1 MQQKKQQ
8 KQGKRQEWKEQM
20 KESDR
25 MLKGNVLLEK
35 PQWVLMLTLA
45 AEFLLLVVLHVLVNM
60 FIRFCKG
67 HLADCFS
74 WSCLTT
80 FYPALAPV
88 YIFLIIMAIAVAI
101 LNVYRFRNAFRSLEA
116 GQKGTSRFTTMEE
129 IKEQYPAVAEIP
141 EKNPDG
147 SIKRIPGN
155 GGLPVASKDGYMYLD
170 ESATNALILA
180 ITRAGKGEVF
190 SLRMLDSYSR
200 SEKQPSLIVLDM
212 KFDLRKM
219 CTKAF
224 QDRGYEVMS
233 INLEN
238 PMRGV
243 GYNPLYLITR
253 YYQEGRDSDA
263 ELLCK
268 AFAYPH
274 FASAGGK
281 SDDNSD
287 FFLSNAT
294 SALTATIMAHTVDCI
309 REDTRENARLAALFV
324 AKRQAYERLTEDAK
338 KQAEAS
344 KELQAL
350 KSAEVTDAV
359 AQVSDG
365 IKADFAGIVT
375 GVKPVDGSNV
385 ENGGELFT
393 VSSIEKVC
401 VDVSFSK
408 SDLEKIEEGQKA
420 VATIAGKQYEGTVTR
435 ISRAAAKNEKGAS
448 IIQGEIHIDNPDT
461 DLYLGVDARVM
472 VEGNKAE
479 NVVVI
484 PVEAI
489 NIGKDGSFV
498 YVVTDGMV
506 QKRMVTAGISS
517 DEYTEIKKGLE
528 VGEQVIISVDAG
540 IEEGMAVNPVEG

>member
-1 MQQKKQQ
+1 MHKFGRRKKEHSENMTELVKAELTPQQKKKRKKRIIGGVIAAALVLFIVSRVLTPAALPMVMVRSAEKGTVKQTIDTSGTVKTEQQ
-8 KQGKRQEWKEQM
+8 KTYF
-20 KESDR
+20 S
-25 MLKGNVLLEK
+25 
-35 PQWVLMLTLA
+35 PLA
-45 AEFLLLVVLHVLVNM
+45 AKVEV
-60 FIRFCKG
+60 CKVQEG
-67 HLADCFS
+67 D
-74 WSCLTT
+74 
-80 FYPALAPV
+80 
-88 YIFLIIMAIAVAI
+88 AV
-101 LNVYRFRNAFRSLEA
+101 EA
-116 GQKGTSRFTTMEE
+116 GQVLLTYDAQDLENRKKEAALQNDEAYYGYQNTMD
-129 IKEQYPAVAEIP
+129 
-141 EKNPDG
+141 KN
-147 SIKRIPGN
+147 
-155 GGLPVASKDGYMYLD
+155 SKDTS
-170 ESATNALILA
+170 E
-180 ITRAGKGEVF
+180 
-190 SLRMLDSYSR
+190 YSR
-200 SEKQPSLIVLDM
+200 SSHDVEI
-212 KFDLRKM
+212 
-219 CTKAF
+219 
-224 QDRGYEVMS
+224 
-233 INLEN
+233 LEQQ
-238 PMRGV
+238 V
-243 GYNPLYLITR
+243 
-253 YYQEGRDSDA
+253 
-263 ELLCK
+263 
-268 AFAYPH
+268 
-274 FASAGGK
+274 
-281 SDDNSD
+281 
-287 FFLSNAT
+287 
-294 SALTATIMAHTVDCI
+294 
-309 REDTRENARLAALFV
+309 ENAKAEVRALKQYLTDMGCFLREAQNDNHKNLAEEYQ
-324 AKRQAYERLTEDAK
+324 AKIDQATNQLAVKEEELAEFQSDLSEQKGIKNSTESTMMTADAK

-479 NVVVI
+479 NVVMI

>member
-1 MQQKKQQ
+1 MHKFWKRKKEQSENTTELVKAELTPQQKKKRKKRIIGGVIAAALVLFIVSRVLTPAALPVVMVRSAEKGTVKQTIDTSGTVKTEQQ
-8 KQGKRQEWKEQM
+8 KTYF
-20 KESDR
+20 S
-25 MLKGNVLLEK
+25 
-35 PQWVLMLTLA
+35 PLA
-45 AEFLLLVVLHVLVNM
+45 AKVEA
-60 FIRFCKG
+60 CKVQEG
-67 HLADCFS
+67 D
-74 WSCLTT
+74 
-80 FYPALAPV
+80 
-88 YIFLIIMAIAVAI
+88 AV
-101 LNVYRFRNAFRSLEA
+101 EA
-116 GQKGTSRFTTMEE
+116 GQVLLTYDAQDLENRKKEAALQNDEAYYGYQNTMN
-129 IKEQYPAVAEIP
+129 
-141 EKNPDG
+141 KN
-147 SIKRIPGN
+147 
-155 GGLPVASKDGYMYLD
+155 SKDTS
-170 ESATNALILA
+170 E
-180 ITRAGKGEVF
+180 
-190 SLRMLDSYSR
+190 YSR
-200 SEKQPSLIVLDM
+200 SSHDVEI
-212 KFDLRKM
+212 
-219 CTKAF
+219 
-224 QDRGYEVMS
+224 
-233 INLEN
+233 LEQQ
-238 PMRGV
+238 V
-243 GYNPLYLITR
+243 
-253 YYQEGRDSDA
+253 
-263 ELLCK
+263 
-268 AFAYPH
+268 
-274 FASAGGK
+274 
-281 SDDNSD
+281 
-287 FFLSNAT
+287 
-294 SALTATIMAHTVDCI
+294 
-309 REDTRENARLAALFV
+309 ENAKAEVRALKQYLTDMGCFLREAQNDNHKNLAEEYQ
-324 AKRQAYERLTEDAK
+324 AKIDQATNQLAVKEEELAEFQSDLSEQKGIKNSTESTMMTADAK
-338 KQAEAS
+338 KQAEAA

-375 GVKPVDGSNV
+375 GVKAVDGSNV

-479 NVVVI
+479 NVVMI
-484 PVEAI
+484 PIEAI

>member
-1 MQQKKQQ
+1 MHKFWRRKKEQSENTTELVKAELTPQQKKKRKKRIIGGVIAAALVLFIVSRVLTPAALPMVMVRSAEKGTVKQTIDTSGTVKTEQQ
-8 KQGKRQEWKEQM
+8 KTYF
-20 KESDR
+20 S
-25 MLKGNVLLEK
+25 
-35 PQWVLMLTLA
+35 PLA
-45 AEFLLLVVLHVLVNM
+45 AKVEV
-60 FIRFCKG
+60 CKVQEG
-67 HLADCFS
+67 D
-74 WSCLTT
+74 
-80 FYPALAPV
+80 
-88 YIFLIIMAIAVAI
+88 AV
-101 LNVYRFRNAFRSLEA
+101 EA
-116 GQKGTSRFTTMEE
+116 GQVLLTYDAQDLENRKKEAALQNDEAYYGYQNTMD
-129 IKEQYPAVAEIP
+129 
-141 EKNPDG
+141 KN
-147 SIKRIPGN
+147 
-155 GGLPVASKDGYMYLD
+155 SKDTS
-170 ESATNALILA
+170 E
-180 ITRAGKGEVF
+180 
-190 SLRMLDSYSR
+190 YSR
-200 SEKQPSLIVLDM
+200 SSHDVEI
-212 KFDLRKM
+212 
-219 CTKAF
+219 
-224 QDRGYEVMS
+224 
-233 INLEN
+233 LEQQ
-238 PMRGV
+238 V
-243 GYNPLYLITR
+243 
-253 YYQEGRDSDA
+253 
-263 ELLCK
+263 
-268 AFAYPH
+268 
-274 FASAGGK
+274 
-281 SDDNSD
+281 
-287 FFLSNAT
+287 
-294 SALTATIMAHTVDCI
+294 
-309 REDTRENARLAALFV
+309 ENAKAEVRALKQYLTDMGCFLREAQNDNHKNLAEEYQ
-324 AKRQAYERLTEDAK
+324 AKIDQATNQLAVKEEELAEFQSDLSEQKGIKNSTESTMMTADAK

-375 GVKPVDGSNV
+375 GVKAVDGSNV

-461 DLYLGVDARVM
+461 GLYLGVDARVM

>member
-1 MQQKKQQ
+1 MHKFGRRKKEHSENMTELVKAELTPQQKKKRKKRIIGGVIAAALVLFIVSRVLTPAALPMVMVRSAEKGTVKQTIDTSGTVKTEQQ
-8 KQGKRQEWKEQM
+8 KTYF
-20 KESDR
+20 S
-25 MLKGNVLLEK
+25 
-35 PQWVLMLTLA
+35 PLA
-45 AEFLLLVVLHVLVNM
+45 AKVEV
-60 FIRFCKG
+60 CKVQEG
-67 HLADCFS
+67 D
-74 WSCLTT
+74 
-80 FYPALAPV
+80 
-88 YIFLIIMAIAVAI
+88 AV
-101 LNVYRFRNAFRSLEA
+101 EA
-116 GQKGTSRFTTMEE
+116 GQVLLTYDAQDLENRKKEAALQNDEAYYGYQNTMD
-129 IKEQYPAVAEIP
+129 
-141 EKNPDG
+141 KN
-147 SIKRIPGN
+147 
-155 GGLPVASKDGYMYLD
+155 SKDTS
-170 ESATNALILA
+170 E
-180 ITRAGKGEVF
+180 
-190 SLRMLDSYSR
+190 YSR
-200 SEKQPSLIVLDM
+200 SSHDVEI
-212 KFDLRKM
+212 
-219 CTKAF
+219 
-224 QDRGYEVMS
+224 
-233 INLEN
+233 LEQQ
-238 PMRGV
+238 V
-243 GYNPLYLITR
+243 
-253 YYQEGRDSDA
+253 
-263 ELLCK
+263 
-268 AFAYPH
+268 
-274 FASAGGK
+274 
-281 SDDNSD
+281 
-287 FFLSNAT
+287 
-294 SALTATIMAHTVDCI
+294 
-309 REDTRENARLAALFV
+309 ENAKAEVRALKQYLTDMGCFLREAQNDNHKNLAEEYQ
-324 AKRQAYERLTEDAK
+324 AKIDQATNQLAVKEEELAEFQSDLSEQKGIKNSTESTMMTADAK
-338 KQAEAS
+338 KQAEAA

-448 IIQGEIHIDNPDT
+448 IIQGEIHIDNPDA

-479 NVVVI
+479 NVVMI
-484 PVEAI
+484 PIEAI

-540 IEEGMAVNPVEG
+540 IEEGMAVNSVEG

>member
-1 MQQKKQQ
+1 MHKFWKRKKEQSENTTELVKAELTPQQKKKRKKRIIGGVIAAALVLFIVSRVLTPAALPVVMVRSAEKGTVKQTIDTSGTVKTEQQ
-8 KQGKRQEWKEQM
+8 KTYFSPVAAKVEACKVQEG
-20 KESDR
+20 D
-25 MLKGNVLLEK
+25 
-35 PQWVLMLTLA
+35 
-45 AEFLLLVVLHVLVNM
+45 
-60 FIRFCKG
+60 
-67 HLADCFS
+67 
-74 WSCLTT
+74 
-80 FYPALAPV
+80 
-88 YIFLIIMAIAVAI
+88 AV
-101 LNVYRFRNAFRSLEA
+101 EA
-116 GQKGTSRFTTMEE
+116 GQVLLTYDAQDLENRKKEAALQNDEAYYGYQNTMD
-129 IKEQYPAVAEIP
+129 
-141 EKNPDG
+141 KN
-147 SIKRIPGN
+147 
-155 GGLPVASKDGYMYLD
+155 SKDTS
-170 ESATNALILA
+170 E
-180 ITRAGKGEVF
+180 
-190 SLRMLDSYSR
+190 YSR
-200 SEKQPSLIVLDM
+200 SSHDVEI
-212 KFDLRKM
+212 
-219 CTKAF
+219 
-224 QDRGYEVMS
+224 
-233 INLEN
+233 LEQQ
-238 PMRGV
+238 V
-243 GYNPLYLITR
+243 
-253 YYQEGRDSDA
+253 
-263 ELLCK
+263 
-268 AFAYPH
+268 
-274 FASAGGK
+274 
-281 SDDNSD
+281 
-287 FFLSNAT
+287 
-294 SALTATIMAHTVDCI
+294 
-309 REDTRENARLAALFV
+309 ENAKAEVRALKQYLTDMGCFLREAQNDNHKNLAEEYQ
-324 AKRQAYERLTEDAK
+324 AKIDQATNQLAVKEEELAEFQSDLSEQKGIKNSTESTMMTADAK

-479 NVVVI
+479 NVVMI

>member
-1 MQQKKQQ
+1 MHKFGRRKKEHSENTTELVKAELTPQQKKKRKKRIIGGVIAAALVLFIVSRVLTPAALPMVMVRSAEKGTVKQTIDTSGTVKTEQQ
-8 KQGKRQEWKEQM
+8 KTYF
-20 KESDR
+20 S
-25 MLKGNVLLEK
+25 
-35 PQWVLMLTLA
+35 PLA
-45 AEFLLLVVLHVLVNM
+45 AKVEV
-60 FIRFCKG
+60 CKVQEG
-67 HLADCFS
+67 D
-74 WSCLTT
+74 
-80 FYPALAPV
+80 
-88 YIFLIIMAIAVAI
+88 AV
-101 LNVYRFRNAFRSLEA
+101 EA
-116 GQKGTSRFTTMEE
+116 GQVLLTYDAQDLENRKKEAALQNDEAYYGYQNTMD
-129 IKEQYPAVAEIP
+129 
-141 EKNPDG
+141 KN
-147 SIKRIPGN
+147 
-155 GGLPVASKDGYMYLD
+155 SKDTS
-170 ESATNALILA
+170 E
-180 ITRAGKGEVF
+180 
-190 SLRMLDSYSR
+190 YSR
-200 SEKQPSLIVLDM
+200 SSHDVEI
-212 KFDLRKM
+212 
-219 CTKAF
+219 
-224 QDRGYEVMS
+224 
-233 INLEN
+233 LEQQ
-238 PMRGV
+238 V
-243 GYNPLYLITR
+243 
-253 YYQEGRDSDA
+253 
-263 ELLCK
+263 
-268 AFAYPH
+268 
-274 FASAGGK
+274 
-281 SDDNSD
+281 
-287 FFLSNAT
+287 
-294 SALTATIMAHTVDCI
+294 
-309 REDTRENARLAALFV
+309 ENAKAEVRALKQYLTDMGCFLREAQNENHKNLAEEYQ
-324 AKRQAYERLTEDAK
+324 AKIDQATNQLAVKEEELAEFQSDLSEQKGIKNSTESTMMTADAK

>member
-1 MQQKKQQ
+1 MHKFWRRKKEQSENTTELVKEELTPQQKKKRKKRIIGGVIAAALVLFIVSRVLTPAALPMVMVRSAEKGTVKQTIDTSGTVKTEQQ
-8 KQGKRQEWKEQM
+8 KTYF
-20 KESDR
+20 S
-25 MLKGNVLLEK
+25 
-35 PQWVLMLTLA
+35 PLA
-45 AEFLLLVVLHVLVNM
+45 AKVEA
-60 FIRFCKG
+60 CKVQEG
-67 HLADCFS
+67 D
-74 WSCLTT
+74 
-80 FYPALAPV
+80 
-88 YIFLIIMAIAVAI
+88 AV
-101 LNVYRFRNAFRSLEA
+101 EA
-116 GQKGTSRFTTMEE
+116 GQVLLTYDAQDLENRKKEAALQNDEAYYGYQNTMD
-129 IKEQYPAVAEIP
+129 
-141 EKNPDG
+141 KN
-147 SIKRIPGN
+147 
-155 GGLPVASKDGYMYLD
+155 SKDTS
-170 ESATNALILA
+170 E
-180 ITRAGKGEVF
+180 
-190 SLRMLDSYSR
+190 YSR
-200 SEKQPSLIVLDM
+200 SSHDVEI
-212 KFDLRKM
+212 
-219 CTKAF
+219 
-224 QDRGYEVMS
+224 
-233 INLEN
+233 LEQQ
-238 PMRGV
+238 V
-243 GYNPLYLITR
+243 
-253 YYQEGRDSDA
+253 
-263 ELLCK
+263 
-268 AFAYPH
+268 
-274 FASAGGK
+274 
-281 SDDNSD
+281 
-287 FFLSNAT
+287 
-294 SALTATIMAHTVDCI
+294 
-309 REDTRENARLAALFV
+309 ENAKAEVRALKQYLTDMGCFLREAQNDNHKNLAEEYQ
-324 AKRQAYERLTEDAK
+324 AKIDQATNQLAVKEEELAEFQSDLSEQKGIKNSTESTMMTADAK

-375 GVKPVDGSNV
+375 GVKAVDGSNV

-479 NVVVI
+479 NVVMI

>member
-1 MQQKKQQ
+1 MHKFWRRKKEQSENTTEIVKAELTPQQKKKRKKRIIGGVIAAALVLFIVSRVLTPAALPMVMVRSAEKGTVKQTIDTSGTVKTEQQ
-8 KQGKRQEWKEQM
+8 KTYF
-20 KESDR
+20 S
-25 MLKGNVLLEK
+25 
-35 PQWVLMLTLA
+35 PLA
-45 AEFLLLVVLHVLVNM
+45 AKVEV
-60 FIRFCKG
+60 CKVQEG
-67 HLADCFS
+67 D
-74 WSCLTT
+74 
-80 FYPALAPV
+80 
-88 YIFLIIMAIAVAI
+88 AV
-101 LNVYRFRNAFRSLEA
+101 EA
-116 GQKGTSRFTTMEE
+116 GQVLLTYDAQDLENRKKEAALQNDEAYYGYQNTMD
-129 IKEQYPAVAEIP
+129 
-141 EKNPDG
+141 KN
-147 SIKRIPGN
+147 
-155 GGLPVASKDGYMYLD
+155 SKDTS
-170 ESATNALILA
+170 E
-180 ITRAGKGEVF
+180 
-190 SLRMLDSYSR
+190 YSR
-200 SEKQPSLIVLDM
+200 SSHDVEI
-212 KFDLRKM
+212 
-219 CTKAF
+219 
-224 QDRGYEVMS
+224 
-233 INLEN
+233 LEQQ
-238 PMRGV
+238 V
-243 GYNPLYLITR
+243 
-253 YYQEGRDSDA
+253 
-263 ELLCK
+263 
-268 AFAYPH
+268 
-274 FASAGGK
+274 
-281 SDDNSD
+281 
-287 FFLSNAT
+287 
-294 SALTATIMAHTVDCI
+294 
-309 REDTRENARLAALFV
+309 ENAKAEVRALKQYLTDMGCFLREAQNDNHKNLAEEYQ
-324 AKRQAYERLTEDAK
+324 AKIDQATNQLAVKEEELAEFQSDLSEQKGIKNSTESTMMTADAK

-479 NVVVI
+479 NVVMI

-506 QKRMVTAGISS
+506 QKRMVTARISS

>member
-1 MQQKKQQ
+1 MHKFGRRKKEHSENMTELVKAELTPQQKKKRKKRIIGGVIAAALVLFIVSRVLTPAALPMVMVRSAEKGTVKQTIDTSGTVKTEQQ
-8 KQGKRQEWKEQM
+8 KTYF
-20 KESDR
+20 S
-25 MLKGNVLLEK
+25 
-35 PQWVLMLTLA
+35 PLA
-45 AEFLLLVVLHVLVNM
+45 AKVEA
-60 FIRFCKG
+60 CKVQEG
-67 HLADCFS
+67 D
-74 WSCLTT
+74 
-80 FYPALAPV
+80 
-88 YIFLIIMAIAVAI
+88 AV
-101 LNVYRFRNAFRSLEA
+101 EA
-116 GQKGTSRFTTMEE
+116 GQVLLTYDAQDLENRKKEAALQNDEAYYGYQNTMD
-129 IKEQYPAVAEIP
+129 
-141 EKNPDG
+141 KN
-147 SIKRIPGN
+147 
-155 GGLPVASKDGYMYLD
+155 SKDTS
-170 ESATNALILA
+170 E
-180 ITRAGKGEVF
+180 
-190 SLRMLDSYSR
+190 YSR
-200 SEKQPSLIVLDM
+200 SSHDVEI
-212 KFDLRKM
+212 
-219 CTKAF
+219 
-224 QDRGYEVMS
+224 
-233 INLEN
+233 LEQQ
-238 PMRGV
+238 V
-243 GYNPLYLITR
+243 
-253 YYQEGRDSDA
+253 
-263 ELLCK
+263 
-268 AFAYPH
+268 
-274 FASAGGK
+274 
-281 SDDNSD
+281 
-287 FFLSNAT
+287 
-294 SALTATIMAHTVDCI
+294 
-309 REDTRENARLAALFV
+309 ENAKAEVRALKQYLTDMGCFLREAQNDNHKNLAEEYQ
-324 AKRQAYERLTEDAK
+324 AKIDQATNQLAVKEEELAEFQSDLSEQKGIKNSTESTMMTADAK

-448 IIQGEIHIDNPDT
+448 IIQGEIHIDNPDA

-479 NVVVI
+479 NVVMI
-484 PVEAI
+484 PIEAI

>member
-1 MQQKKQQ
+1 MHKFWRRKKEQSENTTELVKAELTPQQKKKRKKRIIGGVIAAALVLFIVSRVLTPAALPVVMVRSAEKGTVKQTIDTSGTVKTEQQ
-8 KQGKRQEWKEQM
+8 KTYF
-20 KESDR
+20 S
-25 MLKGNVLLEK
+25 
-35 PQWVLMLTLA
+35 PLA
-45 AEFLLLVVLHVLVNM
+45 AKVEV
-60 FIRFCKG
+60 CKVQEG
-67 HLADCFS
+67 D
-74 WSCLTT
+74 
-80 FYPALAPV
+80 
-88 YIFLIIMAIAVAI
+88 AV
-101 LNVYRFRNAFRSLEA
+101 EA
-116 GQKGTSRFTTMEE
+116 GQVLLTYDAQDLENRKKEAALQNDEAYYGYQNTMD
-129 IKEQYPAVAEIP
+129 
-141 EKNPDG
+141 KN
-147 SIKRIPGN
+147 
-155 GGLPVASKDGYMYLD
+155 SKDTS
-170 ESATNALILA
+170 E
-180 ITRAGKGEVF
+180 
-190 SLRMLDSYSR
+190 YSR
-200 SEKQPSLIVLDM
+200 SSHDVEI
-212 KFDLRKM
+212 
-219 CTKAF
+219 
-224 QDRGYEVMS
+224 
-233 INLEN
+233 LEQQ
-238 PMRGV
+238 V
-243 GYNPLYLITR
+243 
-253 YYQEGRDSDA
+253 
-263 ELLCK
+263 
-268 AFAYPH
+268 
-274 FASAGGK
+274 
-281 SDDNSD
+281 
-287 FFLSNAT
+287 
-294 SALTATIMAHTVDCI
+294 
-309 REDTRENARLAALFV
+309 ENAKAEVRALKQYLTDMGCFLREAQNDNHKNLAEEYQ
-324 AKRQAYERLTEDAK
+324 AKIDQATNQLAVKEEELAEFQSDLSEQKGIKNSTESTMMTADAK
-338 KQAEAS
+338 KQAEAA

-375 GVKPVDGSNV
+375 GVKAVDGSNV
-385 ENGGELFT
+385 ENGRELFT

-479 NVVVI
+479 NVVMI

>member
-1 MQQKKQQ
+1 MHKFWRRKKEQSENTTELVKAELTPQQKKKRKKRIIGGVIAAALVLFIVSRVLTPAALPMVMVRSAEKGTVKQTIDTSGTVKTEQQ
-8 KQGKRQEWKEQM
+8 KTYF
-20 KESDR
+20 S
-25 MLKGNVLLEK
+25 
-35 PQWVLMLTLA
+35 PLA
-45 AEFLLLVVLHVLVNM
+45 AKVEV
-60 FIRFCKG
+60 CKVQEG
-67 HLADCFS
+67 D
-74 WSCLTT
+74 
-80 FYPALAPV
+80 
-88 YIFLIIMAIAVAI
+88 AV
-101 LNVYRFRNAFRSLEA
+101 EA
-116 GQKGTSRFTTMEE
+116 GQVLLTYDAQDLENRKKEAALQNDEAYYGYQNTMD
-129 IKEQYPAVAEIP
+129 
-141 EKNPDG
+141 KN
-147 SIKRIPGN
+147 
-155 GGLPVASKDGYMYLD
+155 SKDTS
-170 ESATNALILA
+170 E
-180 ITRAGKGEVF
+180 
-190 SLRMLDSYSR
+190 YSR
-200 SEKQPSLIVLDM
+200 SSHDVEI
-212 KFDLRKM
+212 
-219 CTKAF
+219 
-224 QDRGYEVMS
+224 
-233 INLEN
+233 LEQQ
-238 PMRGV
+238 V
-243 GYNPLYLITR
+243 
-253 YYQEGRDSDA
+253 
-263 ELLCK
+263 
-268 AFAYPH
+268 
-274 FASAGGK
+274 
-281 SDDNSD
+281 
-287 FFLSNAT
+287 
-294 SALTATIMAHTVDCI
+294 
-309 REDTRENARLAALFV
+309 ENAKAEVRALKQYLTDMGCFLREAQNDNHENLAEEYQ
-324 AKRQAYERLTEDAK
+324 AKIDQATNQLAVKEEELAEFQSDLSEQKGIKNSTESTMMTADAK

-461 DLYLGVDARVM
+461 DIYLGVDARVM

-479 NVVVI
+479 NVVMI

>member
-1 MQQKKQQ
+1 MHKFWKKKQIIGGVIAAALVLFIVSRVLTPAALPMVMVRSAEKGTVKQTIDTSGTVKTEQQKTYF
-8 KQGKRQEWKEQM
+8 
-20 KESDR
+20 S
-25 MLKGNVLLEK
+25 
-35 PQWVLMLTLA
+35 PLA
-45 AEFLLLVVLHVLVNM
+45 AKVEV
-60 FIRFCKG
+60 CKVQEG
-67 HLADCFS
+67 D
-74 WSCLTT
+74 
-80 FYPALAPV
+80 
-88 YIFLIIMAIAVAI
+88 AV
-101 LNVYRFRNAFRSLEA
+101 EA
-116 GQKGTSRFTTMEE
+116 GQVLLTYDAQDLENRKKEAALQNDEAYYGYQNTMD
-129 IKEQYPAVAEIP
+129 
-141 EKNPDG
+141 KN
-147 SIKRIPGN
+147 
-155 GGLPVASKDGYMYLD
+155 SKDTS
-170 ESATNALILA
+170 E
-180 ITRAGKGEVF
+180 
-190 SLRMLDSYSR
+190 YSR
-200 SEKQPSLIVLDM
+200 SSHDVEI
-212 KFDLRKM
+212 
-219 CTKAF
+219 
-224 QDRGYEVMS
+224 
-233 INLEN
+233 LEQQ
-238 PMRGV
+238 V
-243 GYNPLYLITR
+243 
-253 YYQEGRDSDA
+253 
-263 ELLCK
+263 
-268 AFAYPH
+268 
-274 FASAGGK
+274 
-281 SDDNSD
+281 
-287 FFLSNAT
+287 
-294 SALTATIMAHTVDCI
+294 
-309 REDTRENARLAALFV
+309 ENAKAEVRALKQYLTDMGCFLREAQNENHKNLAEEYQ
-324 AKRQAYERLTEDAK
+324 AKIDQATNQLAVKEEELAEFQSDLSEQKGIKNSTESTMMTADAK
-338 KQAEAS
+338 KQAEAA

-375 GVKPVDGSNV
+375 GVKAVDGSNV

>member
-1 MQQKKQQ
+1 MHKFWKRKKEQSENTTELVKAELTPQQKKKRKKRIIGGVIAAALVLFIVSRVLTPAALPVVMVRSAEKGTVKQTIDTSGTVKTEQQ
-8 KQGKRQEWKEQM
+8 KTYF
-20 KESDR
+20 S
-25 MLKGNVLLEK
+25 
-35 PQWVLMLTLA
+35 PLA
-45 AEFLLLVVLHVLVNM
+45 AKVEA
-60 FIRFCKG
+60 CKVQEG
-67 HLADCFS
+67 D
-74 WSCLTT
+74 
-80 FYPALAPV
+80 
-88 YIFLIIMAIAVAI
+88 AV
-101 LNVYRFRNAFRSLEA
+101 EA
-116 GQKGTSRFTTMEE
+116 GQVLLTYDAQDLENRKKEAALQNDEAYYGYQNTMD
-129 IKEQYPAVAEIP
+129 
-141 EKNPDG
+141 KN
-147 SIKRIPGN
+147 
-155 GGLPVASKDGYMYLD
+155 SKDTS
-170 ESATNALILA
+170 E
-180 ITRAGKGEVF
+180 
-190 SLRMLDSYSR
+190 YSR
-200 SEKQPSLIVLDM
+200 SSHDVEI
-212 KFDLRKM
+212 
-219 CTKAF
+219 
-224 QDRGYEVMS
+224 
-233 INLEN
+233 LEQQ
-238 PMRGV
+238 V
-243 GYNPLYLITR
+243 
-253 YYQEGRDSDA
+253 
-263 ELLCK
+263 
-268 AFAYPH
+268 
-274 FASAGGK
+274 
-281 SDDNSD
+281 
-287 FFLSNAT
+287 
-294 SALTATIMAHTVDCI
+294 
-309 REDTRENARLAALFV
+309 ENAKAEVRALKQYLTDMGCFLREAQNDNHKNLAEEYQ
-324 AKRQAYERLTEDAK
+324 AKIDQATNQLAVKEEELAEFQSDLSEQKGIKNSTESTMMTADAK

-385 ENGGELFT
+385 ENGEELFT

-479 NVVVI
+479 NVVMI

>member
-1 MQQKKQQ
+1 MHKFWRRKKEQSENTAELVKAELTPQKKKKRKKRIIGGVIAAALVLFIVSRVLTPAALPMVMVRSAEKGTVKQTIDTSGTVKTEQQKTYF
-8 KQGKRQEWKEQM
+8 
-20 KESDR
+20 S
-25 MLKGNVLLEK
+25 
-35 PQWVLMLTLA
+35 PLA
-45 AEFLLLVVLHVLVNM
+45 AKVEV
-60 FIRFCKG
+60 CKVQEG
-67 HLADCFS
+67 D
-74 WSCLTT
+74 
-80 FYPALAPV
+80 
-88 YIFLIIMAIAVAI
+88 AV
-101 LNVYRFRNAFRSLEA
+101 EA
-116 GQKGTSRFTTMEE
+116 GQVLLTYDAQDLENRKKEAALQNDEAYYGYQNTMD
-129 IKEQYPAVAEIP
+129 
-141 EKNPDG
+141 KN
-147 SIKRIPGN
+147 
-155 GGLPVASKDGYMYLD
+155 SKDTS
-170 ESATNALILA
+170 E
-180 ITRAGKGEVF
+180 
-190 SLRMLDSYSR
+190 YSR
-200 SEKQPSLIVLDM
+200 SSHDVEI
-212 KFDLRKM
+212 
-219 CTKAF
+219 
-224 QDRGYEVMS
+224 
-233 INLEN
+233 LEQQ
-238 PMRGV
+238 V
-243 GYNPLYLITR
+243 
-253 YYQEGRDSDA
+253 
-263 ELLCK
+263 
-268 AFAYPH
+268 
-274 FASAGGK
+274 
-281 SDDNSD
+281 
-287 FFLSNAT
+287 
-294 SALTATIMAHTVDCI
+294 
-309 REDTRENARLAALFV
+309 ENAKAEVRALKQYLTDMGCFLREAQNDNHKNLAEEYQ
-324 AKRQAYERLTEDAK
+324 AKIDQATNQLAVKEEELAEFQSDLSEQKGIKNSTESTMMTADAK
-338 KQAEAS
+338 KQAEAA

-375 GVKPVDGSNV
+375 GVKAVDGSNV

-448 IIQGEIHIDNPDT
+448 IIQGEIHIDNPDA

-479 NVVVI
+479 NVVMI

>member
-1 MQQKKQQ
+1 MHKFWKKKQIIGGVIAAALVLFIVSQVLTPAALPMVMVRSAEKGTVKQTIDTSGTVKTEQQKTYF
-8 KQGKRQEWKEQM
+8 
-20 KESDR
+20 S
-25 MLKGNVLLEK
+25 
-35 PQWVLMLTLA
+35 PLA
-45 AEFLLLVVLHVLVNM
+45 AKVEV
-60 FIRFCKG
+60 CKVQEG
-67 HLADCFS
+67 D
-74 WSCLTT
+74 
-80 FYPALAPV
+80 
-88 YIFLIIMAIAVAI
+88 AV
-101 LNVYRFRNAFRSLEA
+101 EA
-116 GQKGTSRFTTMEE
+116 GQVLLTYDAQDLENRKKEAALQNDEAYYGYQNTMD
-129 IKEQYPAVAEIP
+129 
-141 EKNPDG
+141 KN
-147 SIKRIPGN
+147 
-155 GGLPVASKDGYMYLD
+155 SKDTS
-170 ESATNALILA
+170 E
-180 ITRAGKGEVF
+180 
-190 SLRMLDSYSR
+190 YSR
-200 SEKQPSLIVLDM
+200 SSHDVEI
-212 KFDLRKM
+212 
-219 CTKAF
+219 
-224 QDRGYEVMS
+224 
-233 INLEN
+233 LEQQ
-238 PMRGV
+238 V
-243 GYNPLYLITR
+243 
-253 YYQEGRDSDA
+253 
-263 ELLCK
+263 
-268 AFAYPH
+268 
-274 FASAGGK
+274 
-281 SDDNSD
+281 
-287 FFLSNAT
+287 
-294 SALTATIMAHTVDCI
+294 
-309 REDTRENARLAALFV
+309 ENAKAEVRALKQYLTDMGCFLREAQNDNHKNLAEEYQ
-324 AKRQAYERLTEDAK
+324 AKIDQATNQLAVKEEELAEFQSNLSEQKGIKNSTESTMMTADAK
-338 KQAEAS
+338 KQAEAA

-375 GVKPVDGSNV
+375 GVKAVDGSNV

-435 ISRAAAKNEKGAS
+435 ISRAAAKNEKGAL

-479 NVVVI
+479 NVVMI

>member
-1 MQQKKQQ
+1 MHKFGRRKKEHSENMTELVKAELTPQQKKKRKKRIIGGVIAAALVLFIVSRVLTPAALPVVMVRSAEKGTVKQTIDTSGTVKTEQQ
-8 KQGKRQEWKEQM
+8 KTYF
-20 KESDR
+20 S
-25 MLKGNVLLEK
+25 
-35 PQWVLMLTLA
+35 PLA
-45 AEFLLLVVLHVLVNM
+45 AKVEV
-60 FIRFCKG
+60 CKVQEG
-67 HLADCFS
+67 D
-74 WSCLTT
+74 
-80 FYPALAPV
+80 
-88 YIFLIIMAIAVAI
+88 AV
-101 LNVYRFRNAFRSLEA
+101 EA
-116 GQKGTSRFTTMEE
+116 GQVLLTYDAQDLENRKKEAALQNDEAYYGYQNTMD
-129 IKEQYPAVAEIP
+129 
-141 EKNPDG
+141 KN
-147 SIKRIPGN
+147 
-155 GGLPVASKDGYMYLD
+155 SKDTS
-170 ESATNALILA
+170 E
-180 ITRAGKGEVF
+180 
-190 SLRMLDSYSR
+190 YSR
-200 SEKQPSLIVLDM
+200 SSHDVEI
-212 KFDLRKM
+212 
-219 CTKAF
+219 
-224 QDRGYEVMS
+224 
-233 INLEN
+233 LEQQ
-238 PMRGV
+238 V
-243 GYNPLYLITR
+243 
-253 YYQEGRDSDA
+253 
-263 ELLCK
+263 
-268 AFAYPH
+268 
-274 FASAGGK
+274 
-281 SDDNSD
+281 
-287 FFLSNAT
+287 
-294 SALTATIMAHTVDCI
+294 
-309 REDTRENARLAALFV
+309 ENAKAEVRALKQYLTDMGCFLREAQNDNHKNLAEEYQ
-324 AKRQAYERLTEDAK
+324 AKIDQATNQLAVKEEELAEFQSDLSEQKGIKNSTESTMMTADAK
-338 KQAEAS
+338 KQAEAA

-448 IIQGEIHIDNPDT
+448 IIQGEIHIDNPDA

-479 NVVVI
+479 NVVMI

>member
-1 MQQKKQQ
+1 MHKFWRRKKEQSENTTELVKAELTPQQKKKRKKRIIGGVIAAVLVLFIVSRVLTPAALPMVMVRSAEKGTVKQTIDTSGTVKTEQQ
-8 KQGKRQEWKEQM
+8 KTYF
-20 KESDR
+20 S
-25 MLKGNVLLEK
+25 
-35 PQWVLMLTLA
+35 PLA
-45 AEFLLLVVLHVLVNM
+45 AKVEV
-60 FIRFCKG
+60 CKVQEG
-67 HLADCFS
+67 D
-74 WSCLTT
+74 
-80 FYPALAPV
+80 
-88 YIFLIIMAIAVAI
+88 AV
-101 LNVYRFRNAFRSLEA
+101 EA
-116 GQKGTSRFTTMEE
+116 GQVLLTYDAQDLENRKKEAALQNDEAYYGYQNTMD
-129 IKEQYPAVAEIP
+129 
-141 EKNPDG
+141 KN
-147 SIKRIPGN
+147 
-155 GGLPVASKDGYMYLD
+155 SKDTS
-170 ESATNALILA
+170 E
-180 ITRAGKGEVF
+180 
-190 SLRMLDSYSR
+190 YSR
-200 SEKQPSLIVLDM
+200 SSHDVEI
-212 KFDLRKM
+212 
-219 CTKAF
+219 
-224 QDRGYEVMS
+224 
-233 INLEN
+233 LEQQ
-238 PMRGV
+238 V
-243 GYNPLYLITR
+243 
-253 YYQEGRDSDA
+253 
-263 ELLCK
+263 
-268 AFAYPH
+268 
-274 FASAGGK
+274 
-281 SDDNSD
+281 
-287 FFLSNAT
+287 
-294 SALTATIMAHTVDCI
+294 
-309 REDTRENARLAALFV
+309 ENAKAEVRALKQYLTDMGCFLREAQNDNHENLAEEYQ
-324 AKRQAYERLTEDAK
+324 AKIDQATNQLAVKEEELAEFQSDLSEQKGIKNSTESTMMTADAK

-375 GVKPVDGSNV
+375 GVKAVDGSNV

-479 NVVVI
+479 NVVMI

>member
-1 MQQKKQQ
+1 MHKFGRRKKEHSENMTELVKVELTPQQKKKRKKRIIGGVIAAALVLFIVSRVLTPAALPVVMVRSAEKGTVKQTIDTSGTVKTEQQ
-8 KQGKRQEWKEQM
+8 KTYF
-20 KESDR
+20 S
-25 MLKGNVLLEK
+25 
-35 PQWVLMLTLA
+35 PLA
-45 AEFLLLVVLHVLVNM
+45 AKVEV
-60 FIRFCKG
+60 CKVQEG
-67 HLADCFS
+67 D
-74 WSCLTT
+74 
-80 FYPALAPV
+80 
-88 YIFLIIMAIAVAI
+88 AV
-101 LNVYRFRNAFRSLEA
+101 EA
-116 GQKGTSRFTTMEE
+116 GQVLLTYDAQDLENRKKEAALQNDEAYYGYQNTMD
-129 IKEQYPAVAEIP
+129 
-141 EKNPDG
+141 KN
-147 SIKRIPGN
+147 
-155 GGLPVASKDGYMYLD
+155 SKDTS
-170 ESATNALILA
+170 E
-180 ITRAGKGEVF
+180 
-190 SLRMLDSYSR
+190 YSR
-200 SEKQPSLIVLDM
+200 SSHDVEI
-212 KFDLRKM
+212 
-219 CTKAF
+219 
-224 QDRGYEVMS
+224 
-233 INLEN
+233 LEQQ
-238 PMRGV
+238 V
-243 GYNPLYLITR
+243 
-253 YYQEGRDSDA
+253 
-263 ELLCK
+263 
-268 AFAYPH
+268 
-274 FASAGGK
+274 
-281 SDDNSD
+281 
-287 FFLSNAT
+287 
-294 SALTATIMAHTVDCI
+294 
-309 REDTRENARLAALFV
+309 ENAKAEVRALKQYLTDMGCFLREAQNDNHKNLAEEYQ
-324 AKRQAYERLTEDAK
+324 AKIDQATNQLAVKEEELAEFQSDLSEQKGIKNSTESTMMTADAK
-338 KQAEAS
+338 KQAEAA

-448 IIQGEIHIDNPDT
+448 IIQGEIHIDNPDA

-479 NVVVI
+479 NVVMI
-484 PVEAI
+484 PIEAI

-517 DEYTEIKKGLE
+517 DEDTEIKKGLE

>member
-1 MQQKKQQ
+1 MHKFGRRKKEHSENMTELVKAELTPQQKKKRKKRIIGGVIAAALVLFIVSRVLTPAALPVVMVRSAEKGTVKQTIDTSGTVKTEQQ
-8 KQGKRQEWKEQM
+8 KTYF
-20 KESDR
+20 S
-25 MLKGNVLLEK
+25 
-35 PQWVLMLTLA
+35 PLA
-45 AEFLLLVVLHVLVNM
+45 AKVEA
-60 FIRFCKG
+60 CKVQEG
-67 HLADCFS
+67 D
-74 WSCLTT
+74 
-80 FYPALAPV
+80 
-88 YIFLIIMAIAVAI
+88 AV
-101 LNVYRFRNAFRSLEA
+101 EA
-116 GQKGTSRFTTMEE
+116 GQVLLTYDAQDLENRKKEAALQNDEAYYGYQNTMD
-129 IKEQYPAVAEIP
+129 
-141 EKNPDG
+141 KN
-147 SIKRIPGN
+147 
-155 GGLPVASKDGYMYLD
+155 SKDTS
-170 ESATNALILA
+170 E
-180 ITRAGKGEVF
+180 
-190 SLRMLDSYSR
+190 YSR
-200 SEKQPSLIVLDM
+200 SSHDVEI
-212 KFDLRKM
+212 
-219 CTKAF
+219 
-224 QDRGYEVMS
+224 
-233 INLEN
+233 LEQQ
-238 PMRGV
+238 V
-243 GYNPLYLITR
+243 
-253 YYQEGRDSDA
+253 
-263 ELLCK
+263 
-268 AFAYPH
+268 
-274 FASAGGK
+274 
-281 SDDNSD
+281 
-287 FFLSNAT
+287 
-294 SALTATIMAHTVDCI
+294 
-309 REDTRENARLAALFV
+309 ENAKAEVRALKQYLTDMGCFLREAQNDNHKNLAEEYQ
-324 AKRQAYERLTEDAK
+324 AKIDQATNQLAVKEEELAEFQSDLSEQKGIKNSTESTMMTADAK

-359 AQVSDG
+359 TQVSDG

-375 GVKPVDGSNV
+375 GVKAVDGSNV

-479 NVVVI
+479 NVVMI

>member
-1 MQQKKQQ
+1 MHKFWRRKKEQSENTTELVKAELTPQQKKKRKKRIIGGVIAAALVLFIVSRVLTPAALPMVMVRSAEKGTVKQTIDTSGTVKTEQQ
-8 KQGKRQEWKEQM
+8 KTYF
-20 KESDR
+20 S
-25 MLKGNVLLEK
+25 
-35 PQWVLMLTLA
+35 PLA
-45 AEFLLLVVLHVLVNM
+45 AKVEA
-60 FIRFCKG
+60 CKVQEG
-67 HLADCFS
+67 D
-74 WSCLTT
+74 
-80 FYPALAPV
+80 
-88 YIFLIIMAIAVAI
+88 AV
-101 LNVYRFRNAFRSLEA
+101 EA
-116 GQKGTSRFTTMEE
+116 GQVLLTYDAQDLENRKKEAALQNDEAYYGYQNTMD
-129 IKEQYPAVAEIP
+129 
-141 EKNPDG
+141 KN
-147 SIKRIPGN
+147 
-155 GGLPVASKDGYMYLD
+155 SKDTS
-170 ESATNALILA
+170 E
-180 ITRAGKGEVF
+180 
-190 SLRMLDSYSR
+190 YSR
-200 SEKQPSLIVLDM
+200 SSHDVEI
-212 KFDLRKM
+212 
-219 CTKAF
+219 
-224 QDRGYEVMS
+224 
-233 INLEN
+233 LEQQ
-238 PMRGV
+238 V
-243 GYNPLYLITR
+243 
-253 YYQEGRDSDA
+253 
-263 ELLCK
+263 
-268 AFAYPH
+268 
-274 FASAGGK
+274 
-281 SDDNSD
+281 
-287 FFLSNAT
+287 
-294 SALTATIMAHTVDCI
+294 
-309 REDTRENARLAALFV
+309 ENAKAEVRALKQYLTDMGCFLREAQNDNHKNLAEEYQ
-324 AKRQAYERLTEDAK
+324 AKIDQATNQLAVKEEELAEFQSDLSEQKGIKNSTESTMMTADAK
-338 KQAEAS
+338 KQAEAA

-375 GVKPVDGSNV
+375 GVKAVDGSNV

-448 IIQGEIHIDNPDT
+448 IIQGEIHIDNPDA

-479 NVVVI
+479 NVVMI

>member
-1 MQQKKQQ
+1 MHKFWKRKKEQSENTTELVKAELTPQQKKKRKKRIIGGVIAAALVLFIVSRVLTPAALPVVMVRSAEKGTVKQTIDTSGTVKTEQQ
-8 KQGKRQEWKEQM
+8 KTYF
-20 KESDR
+20 S
-25 MLKGNVLLEK
+25 
-35 PQWVLMLTLA
+35 PLA
-45 AEFLLLVVLHVLVNM
+45 AKVEA
-60 FIRFCKG
+60 CKVQEG
-67 HLADCFS
+67 D
-74 WSCLTT
+74 
-80 FYPALAPV
+80 
-88 YIFLIIMAIAVAI
+88 AV
-101 LNVYRFRNAFRSLEA
+101 EA
-116 GQKGTSRFTTMEE
+116 GQVLLTYDAQDLENRKKEAALQNDEAYYGYQNTMD
-129 IKEQYPAVAEIP
+129 
-141 EKNPDG
+141 KN
-147 SIKRIPGN
+147 
-155 GGLPVASKDGYMYLD
+155 SKDTS
-170 ESATNALILA
+170 E
-180 ITRAGKGEVF
+180 
-190 SLRMLDSYSR
+190 YSR
-200 SEKQPSLIVLDM
+200 SSHDVEI
-212 KFDLRKM
+212 
-219 CTKAF
+219 
-224 QDRGYEVMS
+224 
-233 INLEN
+233 LEQQ
-238 PMRGV
+238 V
-243 GYNPLYLITR
+243 
-253 YYQEGRDSDA
+253 
-263 ELLCK
+263 
-268 AFAYPH
+268 
-274 FASAGGK
+274 
-281 SDDNSD
+281 
-287 FFLSNAT
+287 
-294 SALTATIMAHTVDCI
+294 
-309 REDTRENARLAALFV
+309 ENAKAEVRALKQYLTDMGCFLREAQNDNHKNLAEEYQ
-324 AKRQAYERLTEDAK
+324 AKIDQATNQLAVKEEELAEFQSDLSEQKGIKNSTESTMMTADAK
-338 KQAEAS
+338 KQAEAA

-479 NVVVI
+479 NVVMI

-498 YVVTDGMV
+498 YVVTDGTV

>member
-1 MQQKKQQ
+1 MHKFGRRKKEHSENMTELVKAELTPQQKKKRKKRIIGGVIAAALVLFIVSRVLTPAALPMVMVRSAEKGTVKQTIDTSGTVKTEQQ
-8 KQGKRQEWKEQM
+8 KTYF
-20 KESDR
+20 S
-25 MLKGNVLLEK
+25 
-35 PQWVLMLTLA
+35 PLA
-45 AEFLLLVVLHVLVNM
+45 AKVEV
-60 FIRFCKG
+60 CKVQEG
-67 HLADCFS
+67 D
-74 WSCLTT
+74 
-80 FYPALAPV
+80 
-88 YIFLIIMAIAVAI
+88 AV
-101 LNVYRFRNAFRSLEA
+101 EA
-116 GQKGTSRFTTMEE
+116 GQVLLTYDAQDLENRKKEAALQNDEAYYGYQNTMD
-129 IKEQYPAVAEIP
+129 
-141 EKNPDG
+141 KN
-147 SIKRIPGN
+147 
-155 GGLPVASKDGYMYLD
+155 SKDTS
-170 ESATNALILA
+170 E
-180 ITRAGKGEVF
+180 
-190 SLRMLDSYSR
+190 YSR
-200 SEKQPSLIVLDM
+200 SSHDVEI
-212 KFDLRKM
+212 
-219 CTKAF
+219 
-224 QDRGYEVMS
+224 
-233 INLEN
+233 LEQQ
-238 PMRGV
+238 V
-243 GYNPLYLITR
+243 
-253 YYQEGRDSDA
+253 
-263 ELLCK
+263 
-268 AFAYPH
+268 
-274 FASAGGK
+274 
-281 SDDNSD
+281 
-287 FFLSNAT
+287 
-294 SALTATIMAHTVDCI
+294 
-309 REDTRENARLAALFV
+309 ENAKAEVRALKQYLTDMGCFLREAQNDNHKNLAEEYQ
-324 AKRQAYERLTEDAK
+324 AKIDQATNQLAVKEEELAEFQSDLSEQKGIKNSTESTMMTADAK
-338 KQAEAS
+338 KQAEAA

-448 IIQGEIHIDNPDT
+448 IIQGEIHIDNPDA

-479 NVVVI
+479 NVVMI

>member
-1 MQQKKQQ
+1 MHKFWRRKKEQSENTTELVKAELTPQQKKKRKKRIIGGVIAAALVLFIVSRVLTPAALPMVMVRSAEKGTVKQTIDTSGTVKTEQQ
-8 KQGKRQEWKEQM
+8 KTYF
-20 KESDR
+20 S
-25 MLKGNVLLEK
+25 
-35 PQWVLMLTLA
+35 PLA
-45 AEFLLLVVLHVLVNM
+45 AKVEA
-60 FIRFCKG
+60 CKVQEG
-67 HLADCFS
+67 D
-74 WSCLTT
+74 
-80 FYPALAPV
+80 
-88 YIFLIIMAIAVAI
+88 AV
-101 LNVYRFRNAFRSLEA
+101 EA
-116 GQKGTSRFTTMEE
+116 GQVLLTYDAQDLENRKKEAALQNDEAYYGYQNTMD
-129 IKEQYPAVAEIP
+129 
-141 EKNPDG
+141 KN
-147 SIKRIPGN
+147 
-155 GGLPVASKDGYMYLD
+155 SKDTS
-170 ESATNALILA
+170 E
-180 ITRAGKGEVF
+180 
-190 SLRMLDSYSR
+190 YSR
-200 SEKQPSLIVLDM
+200 SSHDVEI
-212 KFDLRKM
+212 
-219 CTKAF
+219 
-224 QDRGYEVMS
+224 
-233 INLEN
+233 LEQQ
-238 PMRGV
+238 V
-243 GYNPLYLITR
+243 
-253 YYQEGRDSDA
+253 
-263 ELLCK
+263 
-268 AFAYPH
+268 
-274 FASAGGK
+274 
-281 SDDNSD
+281 
-287 FFLSNAT
+287 
-294 SALTATIMAHTVDCI
+294 
-309 REDTRENARLAALFV
+309 ENAKAEVRALKQYLTDMGCFLREAQNDNHKNLAEEYQ
-324 AKRQAYERLTEDAK
+324 AKIDQATNQLAVKEEELAEFQSDLSEQKGIKNSTESTMMTADAK

-448 IIQGEIHIDNPDT
+448 IIQGEIHIDNPDA

-479 NVVVI
+479 NVVMI

>member
-1 MQQKKQQ
+1 MHKFGRRKKEHSENMTELVKAELTPQQKKKRKKRIIGGVIAAALVLFIVSRVLTPAALPMVMVRSAEKGTVKQTIDTSGTVKTEQQ
-8 KQGKRQEWKEQM
+8 KTYF
-20 KESDR
+20 S
-25 MLKGNVLLEK
+25 
-35 PQWVLMLTLA
+35 PLA
-45 AEFLLLVVLHVLVNM
+45 AKVEA
-60 FIRFCKG
+60 CKVQEG
-67 HLADCFS
+67 D
-74 WSCLTT
+74 
-80 FYPALAPV
+80 
-88 YIFLIIMAIAVAI
+88 AV
-101 LNVYRFRNAFRSLEA
+101 EA
-116 GQKGTSRFTTMEE
+116 GQVLLTYDAQDLENRKKEAALQNDEAYYGYQNTMD
-129 IKEQYPAVAEIP
+129 
-141 EKNPDG
+141 KN
-147 SIKRIPGN
+147 
-155 GGLPVASKDGYMYLD
+155 SKDTS
-170 ESATNALILA
+170 E
-180 ITRAGKGEVF
+180 
-190 SLRMLDSYSR
+190 YSR
-200 SEKQPSLIVLDM
+200 SSHDVEI
-212 KFDLRKM
+212 
-219 CTKAF
+219 
-224 QDRGYEVMS
+224 
-233 INLEN
+233 LEQQ
-238 PMRGV
+238 V
-243 GYNPLYLITR
+243 
-253 YYQEGRDSDA
+253 
-263 ELLCK
+263 
-268 AFAYPH
+268 
-274 FASAGGK
+274 
-281 SDDNSD
+281 
-287 FFLSNAT
+287 
-294 SALTATIMAHTVDCI
+294 
-309 REDTRENARLAALFV
+309 ENAKAEVRALKQYLTDMGCFLREAQNDNHKNLAEEYQ
-324 AKRQAYERLTEDAK
+324 AKIDQATNQLAVKEEELAEFQSDLSEQKGIKNSTESTMMTADAK
-338 KQAEAS
+338 KQAEAA

-359 AQVSDG
+359 AQVRDG

-448 IIQGEIHIDNPDT
+448 IIQGEIHIDNPDA

-479 NVVVI
+479 NVVMI
-484 PVEAI
+484 PIEAI

>member
-1 MQQKKQQ
+1 MHKFWRRKKEQSENTTELVKAELTPQQKKKRKKRIIGGVIAAALVLFIVSRVLTPAALPMVMVRSAEKGTVKQTIDTSGTVKTEQQ
-8 KQGKRQEWKEQM
+8 KTYF
-20 KESDR
+20 S
-25 MLKGNVLLEK
+25 
-35 PQWVLMLTLA
+35 PLA
-45 AEFLLLVVLHVLVNM
+45 AKVEV
-60 FIRFCKG
+60 CKVQEG
-67 HLADCFS
+67 D
-74 WSCLTT
+74 
-80 FYPALAPV
+80 
-88 YIFLIIMAIAVAI
+88 AV
-101 LNVYRFRNAFRSLEA
+101 EA
-116 GQKGTSRFTTMEE
+116 GQVLLTYDAQDLENRKKEAALQNDEAYYGYQNTMD
-129 IKEQYPAVAEIP
+129 
-141 EKNPDG
+141 KN
-147 SIKRIPGN
+147 
-155 GGLPVASKDGYMYLD
+155 SKDTS
-170 ESATNALILA
+170 E
-180 ITRAGKGEVF
+180 
-190 SLRMLDSYSR
+190 YSR
-200 SEKQPSLIVLDM
+200 SSHDVEI
-212 KFDLRKM
+212 
-219 CTKAF
+219 
-224 QDRGYEVMS
+224 
-233 INLEN
+233 LEQQ
-238 PMRGV
+238 V
-243 GYNPLYLITR
+243 
-253 YYQEGRDSDA
+253 
-263 ELLCK
+263 
-268 AFAYPH
+268 
-274 FASAGGK
+274 
-281 SDDNSD
+281 
-287 FFLSNAT
+287 
-294 SALTATIMAHTVDCI
+294 
-309 REDTRENARLAALFV
+309 ENAKAEVRALKQYLTDMGCFLREAQNDNHKNLAEEYQ
-324 AKRQAYERLTEDAK
+324 AKIDQATNQLAVKEEELAEFQSDLSEQKGIKNSTESTMMTADAK
-338 KQAEAS
+338 KQAEAA

-375 GVKPVDGSNV
+375 GVKAVDGSNV

>member
-1 MQQKKQQ
+1 MHKFWRRKKEQSENTTELVKVELTPQQKKKRKKRIIGGVIAAALVLFIVSRVLTPAALPMVMVRSAEKGTVKQTIDTSGTVKTEQQ
-8 KQGKRQEWKEQM
+8 KTYF
-20 KESDR
+20 S
-25 MLKGNVLLEK
+25 
-35 PQWVLMLTLA
+35 PLA
-45 AEFLLLVVLHVLVNM
+45 AKVEV
-60 FIRFCKG
+60 CKVQEG
-67 HLADCFS
+67 D
-74 WSCLTT
+74 
-80 FYPALAPV
+80 
-88 YIFLIIMAIAVAI
+88 AV
-101 LNVYRFRNAFRSLEA
+101 EA
-116 GQKGTSRFTTMEE
+116 GQVLLTYDAQDLENRKKEAALQNDEAYYGYQNTMD
-129 IKEQYPAVAEIP
+129 
-141 EKNPDG
+141 KN
-147 SIKRIPGN
+147 
-155 GGLPVASKDGYMYLD
+155 SKDTS
-170 ESATNALILA
+170 E
-180 ITRAGKGEVF
+180 
-190 SLRMLDSYSR
+190 YSR
-200 SEKQPSLIVLDM
+200 SSHDVEI
-212 KFDLRKM
+212 
-219 CTKAF
+219 
-224 QDRGYEVMS
+224 
-233 INLEN
+233 LEQQ
-238 PMRGV
+238 V
-243 GYNPLYLITR
+243 
-253 YYQEGRDSDA
+253 
-263 ELLCK
+263 
-268 AFAYPH
+268 
-274 FASAGGK
+274 
-281 SDDNSD
+281 
-287 FFLSNAT
+287 
-294 SALTATIMAHTVDCI
+294 
-309 REDTRENARLAALFV
+309 ENAKAEVRALKQYLTDMGCFLREAQNDNHKNLAEEYQ
-324 AKRQAYERLTEDAK
+324 AKIDQATNQLAVKEEELAEFQSDLSEQKGIKNSTESTMMTADAK

-375 GVKPVDGSNV
+375 GVKAVDGSNV

-479 NVVVI
+479 NVVMI

>member
-1 MQQKKQQ
+1 MHKFGRRKKEHSENMTELVKVELTPQQKKKRKKRIIGGVIAAALVLFIVSRVLTPAALPMVMVRSAEKGTVKQTIDTSGTVKTEQQ
-8 KQGKRQEWKEQM
+8 KTYF
-20 KESDR
+20 S
-25 MLKGNVLLEK
+25 
-35 PQWVLMLTLA
+35 PLA
-45 AEFLLLVVLHVLVNM
+45 AKVEV
-60 FIRFCKG
+60 CKVQEG
-67 HLADCFS
+67 D
-74 WSCLTT
+74 
-80 FYPALAPV
+80 
-88 YIFLIIMAIAVAI
+88 AV
-101 LNVYRFRNAFRSLEA
+101 EA
-116 GQKGTSRFTTMEE
+116 GQVLLTYDAQDLENRKKEAALQNDEAYYGYQNTMD
-129 IKEQYPAVAEIP
+129 
-141 EKNPDG
+141 KN
-147 SIKRIPGN
+147 
-155 GGLPVASKDGYMYLD
+155 SKDTS
-170 ESATNALILA
+170 E
-180 ITRAGKGEVF
+180 
-190 SLRMLDSYSR
+190 YSR
-200 SEKQPSLIVLDM
+200 SSHDVEI
-212 KFDLRKM
+212 
-219 CTKAF
+219 
-224 QDRGYEVMS
+224 
-233 INLEN
+233 LEQQ
-238 PMRGV
+238 V
-243 GYNPLYLITR
+243 
-253 YYQEGRDSDA
+253 
-263 ELLCK
+263 
-268 AFAYPH
+268 
-274 FASAGGK
+274 
-281 SDDNSD
+281 
-287 FFLSNAT
+287 
-294 SALTATIMAHTVDCI
+294 
-309 REDTRENARLAALFV
+309 ENAKAEVRALKQYLTDMGCFLREAQNDNHENLAEEYQ
-324 AKRQAYERLTEDAK
+324 AKIDQATNQLAVKEEELAEFQSDLSEQKGIKNSTESTMMTADAK

-448 IIQGEIHIDNPDT
+448 IIQGEIHIDNPDA

-479 NVVVI
+479 NVVMI

>member
-1 MQQKKQQ
+1 MHKFWRRKKEQSENTAELVKAELTPQQKKKRKKRIIGGVIAAALVLFIVSRVLTPAALPMVMVRSAEKGTVKQTIDTSGTVKTEQQ
-8 KQGKRQEWKEQM
+8 KTYF
-20 KESDR
+20 S
-25 MLKGNVLLEK
+25 
-35 PQWVLMLTLA
+35 PLA
-45 AEFLLLVVLHVLVNM
+45 AKVEV
-60 FIRFCKG
+60 CKVQEG
-67 HLADCFS
+67 D
-74 WSCLTT
+74 
-80 FYPALAPV
+80 
-88 YIFLIIMAIAVAI
+88 AV
-101 LNVYRFRNAFRSLEA
+101 EA
-116 GQKGTSRFTTMEE
+116 GQVLLTYDAQDLENRKKEAALQNDEAYYGYQNTMD
-129 IKEQYPAVAEIP
+129 
-141 EKNPDG
+141 KN
-147 SIKRIPGN
+147 
-155 GGLPVASKDGYMYLD
+155 SKDTS
-170 ESATNALILA
+170 E
-180 ITRAGKGEVF
+180 
-190 SLRMLDSYSR
+190 YSR
-200 SEKQPSLIVLDM
+200 SSHDVEI
-212 KFDLRKM
+212 
-219 CTKAF
+219 
-224 QDRGYEVMS
+224 
-233 INLEN
+233 LEQQ
-238 PMRGV
+238 V
-243 GYNPLYLITR
+243 
-253 YYQEGRDSDA
+253 
-263 ELLCK
+263 
-268 AFAYPH
+268 
-274 FASAGGK
+274 
-281 SDDNSD
+281 
-287 FFLSNAT
+287 
-294 SALTATIMAHTVDCI
+294 
-309 REDTRENARLAALFV
+309 ENAKAEVRALKQYLTDMGCFLREAQNDNHKNLAEEYQ
-324 AKRQAYERLTEDAK
+324 AKIDQATNQLAVKEEELAEFQSDLSEQKGIKNSTESTMMTADAK

-375 GVKPVDGSNV
+375 GVKAVDGSNV

-448 IIQGEIHIDNPDT
+448 IIQGEIHIDNPDA

-479 NVVVI
+479 NVVMI

>member
-1 MQQKKQQ
+1 MHKFWRRKKEQSENTAELVKAELTPQKKKKRKKRIIGGVIAAALVLFIVSRVLTPAALPMVMVRSAEKGTVKQTIDTSGTVKTEQQKTYF
-8 KQGKRQEWKEQM
+8 
-20 KESDR
+20 S
-25 MLKGNVLLEK
+25 
-35 PQWVLMLTLA
+35 PLA
-45 AEFLLLVVLHVLVNM
+45 AKVEV
-60 FIRFCKG
+60 CKVQEG
-67 HLADCFS
+67 D
-74 WSCLTT
+74 
-80 FYPALAPV
+80 
-88 YIFLIIMAIAVAI
+88 AV
-101 LNVYRFRNAFRSLEA
+101 EA
-116 GQKGTSRFTTMEE
+116 GQVLLTYDAQDLENRKKEAALQNDEAYYGYQNTMD
-129 IKEQYPAVAEIP
+129 
-141 EKNPDG
+141 KN
-147 SIKRIPGN
+147 
-155 GGLPVASKDGYMYLD
+155 SKDTS
-170 ESATNALILA
+170 E
-180 ITRAGKGEVF
+180 
-190 SLRMLDSYSR
+190 YSR
-200 SEKQPSLIVLDM
+200 SSHDVEI
-212 KFDLRKM
+212 
-219 CTKAF
+219 
-224 QDRGYEVMS
+224 
-233 INLEN
+233 LEQQ
-238 PMRGV
+238 V
-243 GYNPLYLITR
+243 
-253 YYQEGRDSDA
+253 
-263 ELLCK
+263 
-268 AFAYPH
+268 
-274 FASAGGK
+274 
-281 SDDNSD
+281 
-287 FFLSNAT
+287 
-294 SALTATIMAHTVDCI
+294 
-309 REDTRENARLAALFV
+309 ENAKAEVRALKQYLTDMGCFLREAQNDNHKNLAEEYQ
-324 AKRQAYERLTEDAK
+324 AKIDQATNQLAVKEEELAEFQSDLSEQKGIKNSTESTMMTADAK
-338 KQAEAS
+338 KQAEAA

-375 GVKPVDGSNV
+375 GVKAVDGSNV

-479 NVVVI
+479 NVVMI

>member
-1 MQQKKQQ
+1 MHKFWRRKKEQSENTTELVKAELTPQQKKKRKKRIIGGVIAAALVLFIVSRVLTPAALPVVMVRNAEKGTVKQTIDTSGTVKTEQQ
-8 KQGKRQEWKEQM
+8 KTYF
-20 KESDR
+20 S
-25 MLKGNVLLEK
+25 
-35 PQWVLMLTLA
+35 PLA
-45 AEFLLLVVLHVLVNM
+45 AKVEA
-60 FIRFCKG
+60 CKVQEG
-67 HLADCFS
+67 D
-74 WSCLTT
+74 
-80 FYPALAPV
+80 
-88 YIFLIIMAIAVAI
+88 AV
-101 LNVYRFRNAFRSLEA
+101 EA
-116 GQKGTSRFTTMEE
+116 GQVLLTYDAQDLENRKKEAALQNDEAYYGYQNTMD
-129 IKEQYPAVAEIP
+129 
-141 EKNPDG
+141 KN
-147 SIKRIPGN
+147 
-155 GGLPVASKDGYMYLD
+155 SKDTS
-170 ESATNALILA
+170 E
-180 ITRAGKGEVF
+180 
-190 SLRMLDSYSR
+190 YSR
-200 SEKQPSLIVLDM
+200 SSHDVEI
-212 KFDLRKM
+212 
-219 CTKAF
+219 
-224 QDRGYEVMS
+224 
-233 INLEN
+233 LEQQ
-238 PMRGV
+238 V
-243 GYNPLYLITR
+243 
-253 YYQEGRDSDA
+253 
-263 ELLCK
+263 
-268 AFAYPH
+268 
-274 FASAGGK
+274 
-281 SDDNSD
+281 
-287 FFLSNAT
+287 
-294 SALTATIMAHTVDCI
+294 
-309 REDTRENARLAALFV
+309 ENAKAEVRALKQYLTDMGCFLREAQNDNHKNLAEEYQ
-324 AKRQAYERLTEDAK
+324 AKIDQATNQLAVKEEELAEFQSDLSEQKGIKNSTESTMMTADAK
-338 KQAEAS
+338 KQAEAA

-448 IIQGEIHIDNPDT
+448 IIQGEIHIDNPDA

-479 NVVVI
+479 NVVMI
-484 PVEAI
+484 PIEAI

>member
-1 MQQKKQQ
+1 MHKFGRRKKEHSENMTELVKVELTPQQKKKRKKRIIGGVIAAAMVLFIVSRVLTPAALPVVMVRSAEKGTVKQTINTSGTVKTEQQ
-8 KQGKRQEWKEQM
+8 KTYF
-20 KESDR
+20 S
-25 MLKGNVLLEK
+25 
-35 PQWVLMLTLA
+35 PLA
-45 AEFLLLVVLHVLVNM
+45 AKVEA
-60 FIRFCKG
+60 CKVQEG
-67 HLADCFS
+67 D
-74 WSCLTT
+74 
-80 FYPALAPV
+80 
-88 YIFLIIMAIAVAI
+88 AV
-101 LNVYRFRNAFRSLEA
+101 EA
-116 GQKGTSRFTTMEE
+116 GQVLLTYDAQDLENRKKEAALQNDEAYYGYQNTMDR
-129 IKEQYPAVAEIP
+129 
-141 EKNPDG
+141 N
-147 SIKRIPGN
+147 
-155 GGLPVASKDGYMYLD
+155 SKDTS
-170 ESATNALILA
+170 E
-180 ITRAGKGEVF
+180 
-190 SLRMLDSYSR
+190 YSR
-200 SEKQPSLIVLDM
+200 SSHDVEI
-212 KFDLRKM
+212 
-219 CTKAF
+219 
-224 QDRGYEVMS
+224 
-233 INLEN
+233 LEQQ
-238 PMRGV
+238 V
-243 GYNPLYLITR
+243 
-253 YYQEGRDSDA
+253 
-263 ELLCK
+263 
-268 AFAYPH
+268 
-274 FASAGGK
+274 
-281 SDDNSD
+281 
-287 FFLSNAT
+287 
-294 SALTATIMAHTVDCI
+294 
-309 REDTRENARLAALFV
+309 ENAKAEVRALKQYLTDMGCFLREAQNDNHKNLAEEYQ
-324 AKRQAYERLTEDAK
+324 AKIDQATNQLAVKEEELAEFQSDLSEQKGIKNSTESTMMTADAK
-338 KQAEAS
+338 KQAEAA

-479 NVVVI
+479 NVVMI

-498 YVVTDGMV
+498 YVVTDGTV

>member
-1 MQQKKQQ
+1 MHKFGRRKKEHSENMTELVKAELTPQQKKKRKKRIIGGVIAAALVLFIVSRVLTPAALPMVMVRSAEKGTVKQTIDTSGTVKTEQQ
-8 KQGKRQEWKEQM
+8 KTYF
-20 KESDR
+20 S
-25 MLKGNVLLEK
+25 
-35 PQWVLMLTLA
+35 PLA
-45 AEFLLLVVLHVLVNM
+45 AKVEV
-60 FIRFCKG
+60 CKVQEG
-67 HLADCFS
+67 D
-74 WSCLTT
+74 
-80 FYPALAPV
+80 
-88 YIFLIIMAIAVAI
+88 AV
-101 LNVYRFRNAFRSLEA
+101 EA
-116 GQKGTSRFTTMEE
+116 GQVLLTYDAQDLENRKKEAALQNDEAYYGYQNTMD
-129 IKEQYPAVAEIP
+129 
-141 EKNPDG
+141 KN
-147 SIKRIPGN
+147 
-155 GGLPVASKDGYMYLD
+155 SKDTS
-170 ESATNALILA
+170 E
-180 ITRAGKGEVF
+180 
-190 SLRMLDSYSR
+190 YSR
-200 SEKQPSLIVLDM
+200 SSHDVEI
-212 KFDLRKM
+212 
-219 CTKAF
+219 
-224 QDRGYEVMS
+224 
-233 INLEN
+233 LEQQ
-238 PMRGV
+238 V
-243 GYNPLYLITR
+243 
-253 YYQEGRDSDA
+253 
-263 ELLCK
+263 
-268 AFAYPH
+268 
-274 FASAGGK
+274 
-281 SDDNSD
+281 
-287 FFLSNAT
+287 
-294 SALTATIMAHTVDCI
+294 
-309 REDTRENARLAALFV
+309 ENAKAEVRALKQYLTDMGCFLREAQNDNHKNLAEEYQ
-324 AKRQAYERLTEDAK
+324 AKIDQATNQLAVKEEELAEFQSDLSEQKGIKNSTESTMMTADAK
-338 KQAEAS
+338 KQAEAA

-375 GVKPVDGSNV
+375 GVKAVDGSNV

-479 NVVVI
+479 NVVMI

>member
-1 MQQKKQQ
+1 MHKFWRRKKEQSENTTELVKAELTPQQKKKRKKRIIGGVIAAALVLFIVSRVLTPAALPVVMVRSTEKGTVKQTIDTSGTVKTEQQ
-8 KQGKRQEWKEQM
+8 KTYF
-20 KESDR
+20 S
-25 MLKGNVLLEK
+25 
-35 PQWVLMLTLA
+35 PLA
-45 AEFLLLVVLHVLVNM
+45 AKVEV
-60 FIRFCKG
+60 CKVQEG
-67 HLADCFS
+67 D
-74 WSCLTT
+74 
-80 FYPALAPV
+80 
-88 YIFLIIMAIAVAI
+88 AV
-101 LNVYRFRNAFRSLEA
+101 EA
-116 GQKGTSRFTTMEE
+116 GQVLLTYDAQDLENRKKEAALQNDEAYYGYQNTMD
-129 IKEQYPAVAEIP
+129 
-141 EKNPDG
+141 KN
-147 SIKRIPGN
+147 
-155 GGLPVASKDGYMYLD
+155 SKDTS
-170 ESATNALILA
+170 E
-180 ITRAGKGEVF
+180 
-190 SLRMLDSYSR
+190 YSR
-200 SEKQPSLIVLDM
+200 SSHDVEI
-212 KFDLRKM
+212 
-219 CTKAF
+219 
-224 QDRGYEVMS
+224 
-233 INLEN
+233 LEQQ
-238 PMRGV
+238 V
-243 GYNPLYLITR
+243 
-253 YYQEGRDSDA
+253 
-263 ELLCK
+263 
-268 AFAYPH
+268 
-274 FASAGGK
+274 
-281 SDDNSD
+281 
-287 FFLSNAT
+287 
-294 SALTATIMAHTVDCI
+294 
-309 REDTRENARLAALFV
+309 ENAKAEVRALKQYLTDMGCFLREAQNDNHKNLAEEYQ
-324 AKRQAYERLTEDAK
+324 AKIDQATNQLAVKEEELAEFQSDLSEQKGIKNSTESTMMTADAK
-338 KQAEAS
+338 KQAETA

-375 GVKPVDGSNV
+375 GVKAVDGSNV

-479 NVVVI
+479 NVVMI

>member
-1 MQQKKQQ
+1 MHKFWRRKKEQSENTTELVKAELTPQQKKKRKKRIIGGVIAAALVLFIVSRVLTPAALPMVMVRSAEKGTVKQTIDTSGTVKTEQQ
-8 KQGKRQEWKEQM
+8 KTYF
-20 KESDR
+20 S
-25 MLKGNVLLEK
+25 
-35 PQWVLMLTLA
+35 PLA
-45 AEFLLLVVLHVLVNM
+45 AKVEV
-60 FIRFCKG
+60 CKVQEG
-67 HLADCFS
+67 D
-74 WSCLTT
+74 
-80 FYPALAPV
+80 
-88 YIFLIIMAIAVAI
+88 AV
-101 LNVYRFRNAFRSLEA
+101 EA
-116 GQKGTSRFTTMEE
+116 GQVLLTYDAQDLENRKKEAALQNDEAYYGYQNTMD
-129 IKEQYPAVAEIP
+129 
-141 EKNPDG
+141 KN
-147 SIKRIPGN
+147 
-155 GGLPVASKDGYMYLD
+155 SKDTS
-170 ESATNALILA
+170 E
-180 ITRAGKGEVF
+180 
-190 SLRMLDSYSR
+190 YSR
-200 SEKQPSLIVLDM
+200 SSHDVEI
-212 KFDLRKM
+212 
-219 CTKAF
+219 
-224 QDRGYEVMS
+224 
-233 INLEN
+233 LEQQ
-238 PMRGV
+238 V
-243 GYNPLYLITR
+243 
-253 YYQEGRDSDA
+253 
-263 ELLCK
+263 
-268 AFAYPH
+268 
-274 FASAGGK
+274 
-281 SDDNSD
+281 
-287 FFLSNAT
+287 
-294 SALTATIMAHTVDCI
+294 
-309 REDTRENARLAALFV
+309 ENAKAEVRALKQYLTDMGCFLREAQNDNHKNLAEEYQ
-324 AKRQAYERLTEDAK
+324 AKIDQATNQLAVKEEELAEFQSDLSEQKGIKNSTESTMMTADAK

-375 GVKPVDGSNV
+375 GVKAVDGSNV

-479 NVVVI
+479 NVVMI

>member
-1 MQQKKQQ
+1 MHKFWKKKQIIGGVIAAALVLFIVSRVLTPAALPMVMVRSAEKGTVKQTIDTSGTVKTEQQKTYF
-8 KQGKRQEWKEQM
+8 
-20 KESDR
+20 S
-25 MLKGNVLLEK
+25 
-35 PQWVLMLTLA
+35 PLA
-45 AEFLLLVVLHVLVNM
+45 AKVEV
-60 FIRFCKG
+60 CKVQEG
-67 HLADCFS
+67 D
-74 WSCLTT
+74 
-80 FYPALAPV
+80 
-88 YIFLIIMAIAVAI
+88 AV
-101 LNVYRFRNAFRSLEA
+101 EA
-116 GQKGTSRFTTMEE
+116 GQVLLTYDAQDLENRKKEAALQNDEAYYGYQNTMD
-129 IKEQYPAVAEIP
+129 
-141 EKNPDG
+141 KN
-147 SIKRIPGN
+147 
-155 GGLPVASKDGYMYLD
+155 SKDTS
-170 ESATNALILA
+170 E
-180 ITRAGKGEVF
+180 
-190 SLRMLDSYSR
+190 YSR
-200 SEKQPSLIVLDM
+200 SSHDVEI
-212 KFDLRKM
+212 
-219 CTKAF
+219 
-224 QDRGYEVMS
+224 
-233 INLEN
+233 LEQQ
-238 PMRGV
+238 V
-243 GYNPLYLITR
+243 
-253 YYQEGRDSDA
+253 
-263 ELLCK
+263 
-268 AFAYPH
+268 
-274 FASAGGK
+274 
-281 SDDNSD
+281 
-287 FFLSNAT
+287 
-294 SALTATIMAHTVDCI
+294 
-309 REDTRENARLAALFV
+309 ENAKAEVRALKQYLTDMGCFLREAQNENHKNLAEEYQ
-324 AKRQAYERLTEDAK
+324 AKIDQATNQLAVKEEELAEFQSNLSEQKGIKNSTESTMMTADAK
-338 KQAEAS
+338 KQAEAA

-375 GVKPVDGSNV
+375 GVKAVDGSNV

-479 NVVVI
+479 NVVMI